1 MKENCV
7 IKTEHLSKEYRLGA
21 IGSGT
26 LRRDLQ
32 SWYAKRRGREDP
44 NSIIGRKE
52 HEKGDNFLALD
63 DVNIEINRGERVGI
77 IGTNGAGKSTLLKI
91 LSRVTSPSAGE
102 FSYRGRIASMLEVG
116 TGFSGELTGRENIY
130 LNGAIL
136 GMSKAEVDSKIDQI
150 IEFSECEKFIDTPV
164 KRYSSGMFV
173 KLAFSV
179 AAHLN
184 AEIMIMDEVLAVGD
198 MRFQKK
204 CLKKMRDLAVDDNRT
219 ILYVSHNMS
228 TIQELCSRCIVLE
241 QGKVVYDG
249 DVDEAIK
256 CYLGGENDDFYSYE
270 YTDNKHKEKVPVNN
284 LCLERVK
291 FNGRTT
297 NIFYPEEKM
306 PLELDWKNLEDID
319 NLNLRVEVYDYR
331 RYPITAYLAENVYS
345 GKKGENGKLRLSL
358 DISSL
363 AQGVYYTHYVFTQKL
378 KENAQPETVEAAA
391 GLVFRKTRH
400 TVGGQMWQK
409 SWGSVIMGEAEIVSD

>member
-77 IGTNGAGKSTLLKI
+77 IGANGAGKSTLLKI

-136 GMSKAEVDSKIDQI
+136 GMSNAEVDSKIDQI

-241 QGKVVYDG
+241 QGKVVFDG

-331 RYPITAYLAENVYS
+331 RYPITAFLTENIYS
-345 GKKGENGKLRLSL
+345 GKKGEKGKLRLLL

-378 KENAQPETVEAAA
+378 KENAQPETIEAAE
-391 GLVFRKTRH
+391 GLIFRKTRH
-400 TVGGQMWQK
+400 TVGSQMWQK
-409 SWGSVIMGEAEIVSD
+409 SWGSVIMGEAEIVES